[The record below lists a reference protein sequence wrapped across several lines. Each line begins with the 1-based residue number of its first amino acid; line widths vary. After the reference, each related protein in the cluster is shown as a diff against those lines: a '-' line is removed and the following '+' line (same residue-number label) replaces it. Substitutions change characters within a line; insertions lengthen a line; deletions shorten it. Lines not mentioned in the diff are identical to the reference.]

1 MSATPPSVVT
11 NSFVKAN
18 SKCMSNFV
26 EGVFVVFVNILT
38 GIFGIVFNSLV
49 GATVAN
55 TRNLRTNFSFLICG
69 LSISDLLLSLVV
81 KPMLV
86 SIMVPAIG
94 HDCSSSSYALY
105 YTTAVFSLALNAASM
120 GTLIFIS
127 VDRCLCVVFPIKY
140 PTIVTPGRIKFVIGL
155 TWLGA
160 CLCIVSAFILYP
172 AIMKSEAMRIFIL
185 TGLCFSY
192 LVIFLCY
199 SMIYIKIRKQSAVRT
214 ELHGSRDKKPT
225 FREGFP

>member
-1 MSATPPSVVT
+1 MFLELIRSVLHD
-11 NSFVKAN
+11 
-18 SKCMSNFV
+18 
-26 EGVFVVFVNILT
+26 G
-38 GIFGIVFNSLV
+38 GIFVSVECSFHG
-49 GATVAN
+49 N
-55 TRNLRTNFSFLICG
+55 T
-69 LSISDLLLSLVV
+69 D
-81 KPMLV
+81 
-86 SIMVPAIG
+86 
-94 HDCSSSSYALY
+94 
-105 YTTAVFSLALNAASM
+105 
-120 GTLIFIS
+120 FIS
-127 VDRCLCVVFPIKY
+127 VERCLRVVFPIKY

-172 AIMKSEAMRIFIL
+172 VIMKSEAMRIFIL

-225 FREGFP
+225 FREGFPRESHSTPNVFVRPLRSSNSPYSQTRERKLNNNNNNLLLGSSIT